1 MVIRY
6 LLQKMLSTVDQ
17 MHTQYFFVPCD
28 IFKLCPIKFCLKF
41 QFHQA
46 FQMVTNSRD
55 TYV

>member
-55 TYV
+55 T